1 VANPGTLKTCLD
13 NLVAVYDAQYIDSD
27 PIGIVH
33 DYDAPSD
40 IEIAG
45 FIAASLAYG
54 GATQIRTSVRDLL
67 SRMGVSPAD
76 FVRGITHNDA
86 VDFFR
91 GFKHRW
97 TDGYDIACLVWAL
110 HCALK
115 EAGSLG
121 ALVQKLDNPG
131 DETIEKTM
139 IRLSEWLM
147 NRTGD
152 CPGITAKRKPISYL
166 IPSPSKGSAC
176 KRLAMFFR
184 WMVRGPDGVD
194 FGLWKCIEPS
204 RLVIPLD
211 RHIARMGKLLGLSAR
226 RSPDWKMALEITG
239 SLRRL
244 DPHDPLK
251 YDFALV
257 RPGIVGSCTSTSRG
271 DCHTCVLEEV
281 CLGKKA

>member
-1 VANPGTLKTCLD
+1 MANHGILKTCLD
-13 NLVAVYDAQYIDSD
+13 KLAAEYDSRFLDTD
-27 PIGIVH
+27 PVGLVH
-33 DYDAPSD
+33 DYDVPCD

-54 GATQIRTSVRDLL
+54 GAAQIRTSVRDIV
-67 SRMGVSPAD
+67 SRMGSSPAD
-76 FVRGITHNDA
+76 FVRDITHSDA
-86 VDFFR
+86 ADIFR

-97 TDGYDIACLVWAL
+97 TDGDDMACLVWAL
-110 HCALK
+110 HCALQ

-121 ALVQKLDNPG
+121 ALVQQLDNPG

-139 IRLSEWLM
+139 IRFSEWLL

-152 CPGITAKRKPISYL
+152 CPGSTAKRKPISYL

-194 FGLWKCIEPS
+194 FGLWRFIEPS

-211 RHIARMGKLLGLSAR
+211 RHIARMGKFLGLSAR
-226 RSPDWKMALEITG
+226 RSADWKMALEITG

-244 DPHDPLK
+244 DSHDPLK

-281 CLGKKA
+281 CLERKA

>member
-1 VANPGTLKTCLD
+1 MANPGALKTCLD
-13 NLVAVYDAQYIDSD
+13 KLSAEYDSRFLDTD
-27 PIGIVH
+27 PVGIVH
-33 DYDAPSD
+33 RYDSASD

-45 FIAASLAYG
+45 FIVSVLSYGSAA
-54 GATQIRTSVRDLL
+54 QIRRSAIDVLGRAGTSPSEFARSL
-67 SRMGVSPAD
+67 S
-76 FVRGITHNDA
+76 IHDA
-86 VDFFR
+86 LETFR

-97 TDGYDIACLVWAL
+97 TDGGDIAYLFWVL
-110 HCALK
+110 GRVI
-115 EAGSLG
+115 EEEGSLG
-121 ALVQKLDNPG
+121 SLVRKLDNP
-131 DETIEKTM
+131 DDRTIEGTM
-139 IRLSEWLM
+139 VRLSGWICGRYSDEF
-147 NRTGD
+147 RAGS
-152 CPGITAKRKPISYL
+152 KRSAISYL

-194 FGLWKCIEPS
+194 FGLWKFIEPS

-211 RHIARMGKLLGLSAR
+211 RHIARMGKLLGLSSR

-244 DPHDPLK
+244 APHDPLK

-271 DCHTCVLEEV
+271 DCHTCALKEV
-281 CLGKKA
+281 CSEKKA